1 METRHTGR
9 SRRPTIRRQLTR
21 IVLIPSVSFLVLWT
35 VMTATGFVQAG
46 ELMLSVARG
55 RDGIAAFTRLADGL
69 REERRLTQVRLGDP
83 DNGQAHSALAAQ
95 RRRTDEAVDAAAG
108 IAPTL
113 GPGEDNEIARTVR
126 DFLSDRDRLGAVR
139 ADVDSGRTDRATAL
153 AAYSDLVVAAS
164 DISSALLRPM
174 EEGES
179 VSDAVLARRLLTVH
193 EQHARADALLAGSIA
208 AGGMDYEETAHFT
221 YLTAAYRDTLPDAAN
236 GLRGLP
242 RERYDAMVDSAAWR
256 DTENMSRMVVTRS
269 PVAPP
274 ETPGA
279 PATWNS
285 AIGVGAGAWDRA
297 ARPADA
303 ALGRVVA
310 AQADLAADTAW
321 NSALRRI
328 GWGAAGSVLTLLAG
342 AAAIVAASR
351 SSRRL
356 TARLRRLRTDT
367 LGLSDTRLPAIVDSA
382 RAGGRVDLDA
392 ELPRLSYGDDEIG
405 QVADAFNTAQRTA
418 VGAAVKEAEIR
429 KGANRVFLGIAYR
442 NQTLVQRQLS
452 ILDEIESDEDDPRA
466 LRRLFRLDHL
476 ATRARRY
483 ADNLIILSG
492 AGSARRWRDPMPVA
506 DVLRAAIT
514 ETEDYERVRLT
525 SAPRARLRGAAVAD
539 VVHLV
544 AELVENATQFSP
556 KACSVDVNCGRVSG
570 GVAIDV
576 EDRGLGM
583 TEDGYAEA
591 NRILADPPEFDVMA
605 LPEEPRLGLFVVAR
619 LAARHGVVV
628 RLRPSPYGGTCATA
642 VVPEHLLDWAAQTPR
657 PAVVPGEPRSE
668 IEPLPAEPRGER

>member
-1 METRHTGR
+1 METRTPGR
-9 SRRPTIRRQLTR
+9 SRRPTIRAQLTR
-21 IVLIPSVSFLVLWT
+21 IVLIPSISFLVLWT
-35 VMTATGFVQAG
+35 VMTATGFVQAA
-46 ELMLSVARG
+46 ELMLSVAQG
-55 RDGIAAFTRLADGL
+55 REGIAAFTRLAHDL

-83 DNGQAHSALAAQ
+83 GDGQVHADLTAQ
-95 RRRTDEAVDAAAG
+95 RRRTDESAEAAAD

-113 GPGEDNEIARTVR
+113 GPGADDETARTVR
-126 DFLSDRDRLGAVR
+126 EFLADRDRLGAAR
-139 ADVDSGRTDRATAL
+139 ADVDSGRADRAAAL
-153 AAYSDLVVAAS
+153 AAYTDLVVLTA

-174 EEGES
+174 EEGDS
-179 VSDAVLARRLLTVH
+179 VSEAVLARRLITVH
-193 EQHARADALLAGSIA
+193 EQHARADALLSGAIA
-208 AGGMDYEETAHFT
+208 AGGMNYEETAHFT
-221 YLTAAYRDTLPDAAN
+221 YLTAAYRDTLPAVA
-236 GLRGLP
+236 GELRGLP
-242 RERYDAMVDSAAWR
+242 RERHDAMVGSAAWR
-256 DTENMSRMVVTRS
+256 DTEDMSRRVVTRP
-269 PVAPP
+269 PVAPAD
-274 ETPGA
+274 TPGA
-279 PATWNS
+279 PAAWNS
-285 AIGVGAGAWDRA
+285 AIGVDAADWDRA
-297 ARPADA
+297 ARPAGT
-303 ALGRVVA
+303 ALGRVLD
-310 AQADLAADTAW
+310 AQVDRAADTAW
-321 NSALRRI
+321 NSALSRI

-351 SSRRL
+351 SSHRL
-356 TARLRRLRTDT
+356 TARLRALRTEA
-367 LGLSDTRLPAIVDSA
+367 LSLSDTRLPAIVDSA
-382 RAGGRVDLDA
+382 RAGRRVDLDA

-405 QVADAFNTAQRTA
+405 QVADAFTTAQRTA

-452 ILDEIESDEDDPRA
+452 ILDEIESDEEDPRA

-556 KACSVDVNCGRVSG
+556 KTCSVDVNCGRVSG
-570 GVAIDV
+570 GVAVDV

-583 TEDGYAEA
+583 TEDAYAEA

-657 PAVVPGEPRSE
+657 PAVVRGAPRTE
-668 IEPLPAEPRGER
+668 ARPLPAESRGER

>member
-1 METRHTGR
+1 M
-9 SRRPTIRRQLTR
+9 
-21 IVLIPSVSFLVLWT
+21 LIPSVSFLVLWT

>member
-1 METRHTGR
+1 
-9 SRRPTIRRQLTR
+9 
-21 IVLIPSVSFLVLWT
+21 
-35 VMTATGFVQAG
+35 MTATGFVQAG